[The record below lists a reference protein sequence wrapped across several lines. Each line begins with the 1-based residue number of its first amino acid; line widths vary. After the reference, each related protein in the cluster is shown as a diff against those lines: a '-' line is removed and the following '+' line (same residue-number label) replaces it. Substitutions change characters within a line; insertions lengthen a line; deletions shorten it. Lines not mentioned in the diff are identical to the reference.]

1 MATVGLTFPTGTRS
15 SVGLLELDVL
25 MTESNELSAKATEYA
40 VEEGSPISDH
50 IVLESERLKLS
61 GWVTPSNVMLMTA
74 DGRPKLIEAKA
85 TMRRIMTARET
96 VTVTTGM
103 DTYVDMVV
111 EDCSIGRNNE
121 GDKLTV
127 DMSLVQIR
135 KTTLRREAIPPAKT
149 SGTGTG
155 KAGATKTKAGKS
167 PNGEPAATERSKL
180 KTIVSGPAAVN
191 ARDRR

>member
-1 MATVGLTFPTGTRS
+1 MATVGLTFPTGTLS

-85 TMRRIMTARET
+85 TVRRIMTARET

-103 DTYVDMVV
+103 DTYIDMVV
-111 EDCSIGRNNE
+111 EECSIGRSNE

-135 KTTLRREAIPPAKT
+135 KTTLRREAIPAIKT
-149 SGTGTG
+149 SGTASG

-167 PNGEPAATERSKL
+167 PNAEPTGPLRSKM
-180 KTIVSGPAAVN
+180 VN
-191 ARDRR
+191 LVDGT